1 MYAIPTNYRLP
12 VRTNAALREYARM
25 EYGRD
30 EVAWF
35 LASIRR
41 SRRIVPHRTFRLR
54 FGRLRAQPVTR
65 AVPHKGTP
73 RLPRPAAPSPR

>member
-1 MYAIPTNYRLP
+1 MYAIPSDYSLR
-12 VRTNAALREYARM
+12 VRTNSALREYARM
-25 EYGRD
+25 EYGKD

-35 LASIRR
+35 LASVRR
-41 SRRIVPHRTFRLR
+41 SKRIVPHRALRPRFLRLQ
-54 FGRLRAQPVTR
+54 AQPLTR